1 MKKFF
6 IVFVSVLLT
15 AGCLAGCT
23 PASEIMVE
31 TTTEKSG
38 IIINPNTG
46 NTETSFK
53 DYVVCSDNFA
63 FYAGE
68 YNYFFMQLC
77 SNALE
82 DEEYDI
88 DPNKSL
94 KEQYVAD
101 SDKTW
106 FEVIRDLT
114 LDYMKE
120 LLYVYELCLSSDS
133 GHISEGDKYLYD
145 YFIPG
150 LNQISGGDPVEY
162 VNEQFGGMVSY
173 QNYLNAIRIEYICDI
188 YISDAIVEK
197 QDELTTSE
205 LEKYADSV
213 DLERNDALTKRAICV
228 SISGGKT
235 KAEEFKDSFILSGDI
250 SAAGLKAFAD
260 KNGNTWFE
268 DVFTNEGENEGAIS
282 EWLFNMATDVGSFDT
297 VEVKDS
303 GYYLV
308 FFERTGET
316 VYLYRARQ
324 LLAEKTVDEEIKAK
338 TAEYK
343 FNISEEK
350 LNAVNA

>member
-1 MKKFF
+1 
-6 IVFVSVLLT
+6 
-15 AGCLAGCT
+15 
-23 PASEIMVE
+23 
-31 TTTEKSG
+31 
-38 IIINPNTG
+38 
-46 NTETSFK
+46 
-53 DYVVCSDNFA
+53 
-63 FYAGE
+63 
-68 YNYFFMQLC
+68 
-77 SNALE
+77 
-82 DEEYDI
+82 
-88 DPNKSL
+88 
-94 KEQYVAD
+94 
-101 SDKTW
+101 
-106 FEVIRDLT
+106 LT
-114 LDYMKE
+114 LFAIDFIKIIYERTKAVEGCPISIQIPSVFAVKSTKTKLNLRRSGM
-120 LLYVYELCLSSDS
+120 LYKKACD
-133 GHISEGDKYLYD
+133 EGA
-145 YFIPG
+145 
-150 LNQISGGDPVEY
+150 DPVEY